1 MRFNVGHEPAQDGD
15 SWDVENEEGASR
27 EPSGFQSE
35 AMFPTAAQ
43 EAGAYTEHS
52 HPAEL
57 REAEGAGIRRAENQ
71 RERTTRKKVLEISI
85 EVPSKLGWN
94 SMRPEQNDR
103 REKNEQGLEP
113 AQAEEGLIW
122 SRHSGKAH

>member
-94 SMRPEQNDR
+94 SYETRAKRSPWKEWAGAGACTGWGGFD
-103 REKNEQGLEP
+103 LV
-113 AQAEEGLIW
+113 
-122 SRHSGKAH
+122 SS

>member
-52 HPAEL
+52 HPAEP

-94 SMRPEQNDR
+94 SYETRAKQSPWKEWA
-103 REKNEQGLEP
+103 G
-113 AQAEEGLIW
+113 AGACAGWEGFDLV
-122 SRHSGKAH
+122 SS